1 MTGMF
6 STPCCQTCEHISAT
20 GPIEHRTYACLLH
33 GCLLPE
39 RSAAKQGFLICQMF
53 GYHDRP
59 GSPIPSAQIARFPD
73 PGMLY
78 AFQSEYAPDPVLEV
92 AKFEDLPPIGK

>member
-1 MTGMF
+1 
-6 STPCCQTCEHISAT
+6 
-20 GPIEHRTYACLLH
+20 
-33 GCLLPE
+33 
-39 RSAAKQGFLICQMF
+39 MF